1 MPAVESITLLD
12 QSNRNSTDYQIYW
25 SSIGKTLRFSEWE
38 NMHNLFS
45 PIPKLPWW
53 DQNGIRTGVVGVS
66 HTGKKEA
73 TYLKL
78 SIRRRSVMFLP
89 TLPPNTHTHTTH
101 PPIEST
107 RSLGQ
112 GKRFSFF
119 LWDRRRRKVGLPRT
133 LPRWQRWQGTVSPLT
148 HLY

>member
-1 MPAVESITLLD
+1 
-12 QSNRNSTDYQIYW
+12 
-25 SSIGKTLRFSEWE
+25 
-38 NMHNLFS
+38 MHNLFS

-53 DQNGIRTGVVGVS
+53 DQNGIRTGIVGIG

-73 TYLKL
+73 TYLKTQHTKKI
-78 SIRRRSVMFLP
+78 SNAP
-89 TLPPNTHTHTTH
+89 TTSPSQHTHTTH

-119 LWDRRRRKVGLPRT
+119 LWDRRRRKVRSSKDSSKM
-133 LPRWQRWQGTVSPLT
+133 TVMTRNCLASDSLVLT
-148 HLY
+148 